1 MEVYGIMYY
10 KNGNKYEGEFNNDK
24 MEKNGNIYEGE
35 FKDNK
40 FNGNSIINYNNG
52 GKYIEHF
59 VDDHIEGKGLMV
71 FNGGKKQYIGEFK
84 KGNFEGKGVYIY
96 SGGLNYD
103 GEFHNY
109 LKEGKE
115 NYFIKMEIYLKENL
129 KKIKRMVLEFYFVD
143 GDTKLCGQYK
153 YDKKIWKFELYLF
166 E

>member
-1 MEVYGIMYY
+1 
-10 KNGNKYEGEFNNDK
+10 
-24 MEKNGNIYEGE
+24 
-35 FKDNK
+35 
-40 FNGNSIINYNNG
+40 
-52 GKYIEHF
+52 
-59 VDDHIEGKGLMV
+59 MV

-109 LKEGKE
+109 LKEGKG

-143 GDTKLCGQYK
+143 GDTKLCG
-153 YDKKIWKFELYLF
+153 
-166 E
+166 